1 MLFLGAGSVIHAM
14 HHEQDMRNYGGL
26 RKKIPYTFWAM
37 MIGTLAITGVGIPLT
52 YIGFAGFFSKDA
64 VVESAFAFGGD
75 LGSFAFWALIIAAVF
90 TSFYSWRLMFL
101 TFFGEAR
108 GNKHTHDHAH
118 ESPMT
123 MLVPLGVLALG
134 AVFSGVV
141 WYNSFFGKTDQVA
154 TFFGVEY
161 VDTMAEGGHGDD
173 AAHGEEAATDT
184 HGEDPPPAD
193 AHGAEDAGGHGSDH
207 HYVFTSPPG
216 EGAIYTRPRQ
226 RRPERGAL
234 RAALG
239 EVQPLRR
246 DDPGLR
252 DRLLVLHPQPVHPR
266 PPRGEPAAALQLP
279 AEQVVFRRG
288 LRFPLRAAR
297 AVARPVPVEGRRRVG
312 HRSAG
317 STGSPWGSS
326 PSSPARSAGRSRATS
341 STTPS
346 RWCSGS
352 WS

>member
-1 MLFLGAGSVIHAM
+1 
-14 HHEQDMRNYGGL
+14 
-26 RKKIPYTFWAM
+26 M
-37 MIGTLAITGVGIPLT
+37 MIGTLAITGVGIPTT

-161 VDTMAEGGHGDD
+161 VDTMAEGGHGED

-184 HGEDPPPAD
+184 HGEEMP
-193 AHGAEDAGGHGSDH
+193 HGARRRPWRGGCGRPRLDH

-216 EGAIYTRPRQ
+216 EGAIHA
-226 RRPERGAL
+226 G
-234 RAALG
+234 
-239 EVQPLRR
+239 
-246 DDPGLR
+246 
-252 DRLLVLHPQPVHPR
+252 
-266 PPRGEPAAALQLP
+266 PP
-279 AEQVVFRRG
+279 
-288 LRFPLRAAR
+288 
-297 AVARPVPVEGRRRVG
+297 
-312 HRSAG
+312 
-317 STGSPWGSS
+317 TT
-326 PSSPARSAGRSRATS
+326 TS
-341 STTPS
+341 
-346 RWCSGS
+346 
-352 WS
+352 